1 MILILNYKKKSLS
14 DLNPHGLILNGFSL
28 EFYDSLQFF
37 GSLEHLFV
45 ILDFIRTL
53 RPYCNEKKVLMFL
66 LDMAGQTD
74 KQSG

>member
-1 MILILNYKKKSLS
+1 MILIHNYKNCFS
-14 DLNPHGLILNGFSL
+14 DLNPHGLILNSFSL